1 MTTSSFDR
9 LATETVD
16 IKRAAAVVS
25 GKRAETP
32 ATVYS
37 GVKCTKLFPV
47 DAETLRR
54 LQLNSPYVV
63 FETLTMG
70 TYVIENGDLVVTS
83 GGTAYKVKAVEPW
96 TFRSEYVIRLIVEED
111 KS

>member
-32 ATVYS
+32 STVYS

-63 FETLTMG
+63 FEMMTMG
-70 TYVIENGDLVVTS
+70 TYVIENGDLAVI
-83 GGTAYKVKAVEPW
+83 GGTSYKVKAVEPW
-96 TFRSEYVIRLIVEED
+96 TFRSEYAIRLIVEED